1 MQFIDTEAN
10 IIIVFRLKGGKVMSK
25 VAECSIII
33 KDDFNNIF
41 IVRKKTKKNQPQL
54 WYIVGRKI
62 RGREI
67 EEKCISRAVKDDLKS
82 IVFNLARV
90 GEYILDENL
99 NEVCAVYEGVLKE
112 KVVYGSDIVEGR
124 WISTNELEN
133 FDFAEGEKEKILMY
147 IK

>member
-112 KVVYGSDIVEGR
+112 KVVYGSDIAEGR
-124 WISTNELEN
+124 WISTNELDD
-133 FDFAEGEKEKILMY
+133 FDFADDEKEKILMY

>member
-1 MQFIDTEAN
+1 
-10 IIIVFRLKGGKVMSK
+10 MSK

-112 KVVYGSDIVEGR
+112 KVVYGSDIAEGR
-124 WISTNELEN
+124 WISTNELDD
-133 FDFAEGEKEKILMY
+133 FDFADDEKEKILMY

>member
-124 WISTNELEN
+124 WISTNELDN

>member
-1 MQFIDTEAN
+1 
-10 IIIVFRLKGGKVMSK
+10 MSK

-41 IVRKKTKKNQPQL
+41 IVRKKTKKNQPRL

-82 IVFNLARV
+82 IVFNLVRV

-124 WISTNELEN
+124 WISTNELDN
-133 FDFAEGEKEKILMY
+133 FDFADGEKEKIFMH

>member
-1 MQFIDTEAN
+1 
-10 IIIVFRLKGGKVMSK
+10 MSK

-99 NEVCAVYEGVLKE
+99 NEVCAVYEGVLNE
-112 KVVYGSDIVEGR
+112 KVVYGSDIAEGR
-124 WISTNELEN
+124 WISTNELDD
-133 FDFAEGEKEKILMY
+133 FDFADDEKEKILMY

>member
-1 MQFIDTEAN
+1 
-10 IIIVFRLKGGKVMSK
+10 MSK

-41 IVRKKTKKNQPQL
+41 IVRKKTKRNQPQL

-82 IVFNLARV
+82 IVFNLLRV
-90 GEYILDENL
+90 GEYILDENS
-99 NEVCAVYEGVLKE
+99 NEVCAVYEGALKE

-124 WISTNELEN
+124 WISINELDN

>member
-1 MQFIDTEAN
+1 
-10 IIIVFRLKGGKVMSK
+10 MSK

-41 IVRKKTKKNQPQL
+41 IVRKKTKKNQPRL

-82 IVFNLARV
+82 IVFNLVRV

-124 WISTNELEN
+124 WISTNELDN
-133 FDFAEGEKEKILMY
+133 FDFADGEKEKILMH